1 MYVCM
6 HSRKDNYYDY
16 YFCVAV
22 AVAVAIRGNSLSS
35 AASSFSCFSRFIVP
49 FCELMYF
56 LAKCQINQ
64 QGKSEKEI

>member
-1 MYVCM
+1 MYACILGE
-6 HSRKDNYYDY
+6 DNYYDY

-22 AVAVAIRGNSLSS
+22 AAWGKSPSS
-35 AASSFSCFSRFIVP
+35 AASSFCCFSRLFLP

-64 QGKSEKEI
+64 QGKSVKEI

>member
-1 MYVCM
+1 MYVCKY
-6 HSRKDNYYDY
+6 SREDNYYDY

-22 AVAVAIRGNSLSS
+22 AVWGKSPSS
-35 AASSFSCFSRFIVP
+35 AASSFSGFSRFYLP

-64 QGKSEKEI
+64 QGKSVKEI